1 VVSAYS
7 KIAAGDNV
15 NIEYKC
21 SGDLKQRE
29 ASEIEAEILLALPE
43 LRRAEIERGLSLIGP
58 HRDDLLLTLGAT
70 PVRGYASQ
78 GESWSFALSLRVAT
92 YHLFRSDGDL
102 PILILDDVFAELD
115 AARRKALVELIKDGE
130 QVIVTAAVEEDLP
143 QDLLH
148 RKIYV
153 RSGTLN
159 E

>member
-1 VVSAYS
+1 
-7 KIAAGDNV
+7 
-15 NIEYKC
+15 
-21 SGDLKQRE
+21 
-29 ASEIEAEILLALPE
+29 
-43 LRRAEIERGLSLIGP
+43 
-58 HRDDLLLTLGAT
+58 
-70 PVRGYASQ
+70 
-78 GESWSFALSLRVAT
+78 
-92 YHLFRSDGDL
+92 
-102 PILILDDVFAELD
+102 LILDDVFAELD